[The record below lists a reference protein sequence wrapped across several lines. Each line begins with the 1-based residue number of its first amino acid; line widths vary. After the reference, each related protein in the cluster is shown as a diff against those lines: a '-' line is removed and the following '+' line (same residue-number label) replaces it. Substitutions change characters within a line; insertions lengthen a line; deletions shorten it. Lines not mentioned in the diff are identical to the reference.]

1 MANTYTNAL
10 ASLSDTNNT
19 LVYTVPADTTAIIN
33 AIHVTNVLG
42 SDATITVSL
51 ENTLTSFCLIKD
63 GLVPADSALNVVDRP
78 LVFTETEELK
88 LQASDANAFDVLVS
102 ILEVS

>member
-42 SDATITVSL
+42 SDATITVKL
-51 ENTLTSFCLIKD
+51 ENTLTSFCLIK
-63 GLVPADSALNVVDRP
+63 ATALSNSS
-78 LVFTETEELK
+78 L
-88 LQASDANAFDVLVS
+88 
-102 ILEVS
+102 ILLAIYFL